1 MPLITLRDLDL
12 HYGEQ
17 PLLDQVNLAIEPGER
32 LCLVG
37 RNGTGKSTLFKVLT
51 GEQQADDGQI
61 ETARELT
68 VARLEQ
74 EVPDDQDHSV
84 HEMVAGGLGE
94 LGELLNEHERLTRA
108 LAAGDDDAMSRF
120 EALSERIEAHGA
132 WQLLNRVETVLSKLN
147 LDGAAGFAGLSGGMK
162 RRVLLARALVREPDI
177 LLLDEPTNHLDLDSI
192 RWLETFLKSYP
203 ATLVFISHDRA
214 FIRALATRIIELDR
228 GKLTSWP
235 GDYDKYLAGK
245 QAALENE
252 ERANAEFD
260 KKLSQEERW
269 IRQGIKARR
278 TRNEGRVRALKSLRD
293 QYAQRRNRQG
303 TAGLE
308 IQQGDSSGKVVIE
321 AEHLACQVGGKRILG
336 DFSLTVMRGDR
347 IGVLGPNGCG
357 KSTLIRLLLGRLP
370 PDRGTVKT
378 GTQLQVAYFDQ
389 LRDTLDGDK
398 SVLDNLA
405 EGSDVVEINGR
416 KKHVMG
422 YLQDFLFEPARARQ
436 PVRSLSGGERNRLL
450 LAKLF
455 SKPFNLLVLDEP
467 TNDLD
472 VETLELLEEQL
483 VNYQGTLLLVSHD
496 REFIDNVVTSTL
508 VFEGDGDPNSYV
520 GGYQDWLRQRPEPAR
535 ERDVKGDGDGPK
547 AAATKTETKVKS
559 VAADGPPGAAP
570 RKLTYKEQLELKA
583 LPEKIEALEAELD
596 AVQHRLADPDFY
608 KGPAEDIATAQREL
622 QTLEDTLN
630 DHYGRWEELDQRPS

>member
-1 MPLITLRDLDL
+1 M
-12 HYGEQ
+12 
-17 PLLDQVNLAIEPGER
+17 LDQVNLAIEPGER

-37 RNGTGKSTLFKVLT
+37 RNGTGKSTLFKVLA

-61 ETARELT
+61 ETSQNLT

-94 LGELLNEHERLTRA
+94 LGALIQEHDRLSHALANGDEDAMARFEILNEQ
-108 LAAGDDDAMSRF
+108 
-120 EALSERIEAHGA
+120 IEARGA
-132 WQLLNRVETVLSKLN
+132 WQLFNRVETVLSKLN
-147 LDGAAGFAGLSGGMK
+147 LDGDVAFAGLSGGMK

-192 RWLETFLKSYP
+192 RWLESFLKGYP

-214 FIRALATRIIELDR
+214 FIRAVATRIIELDR

-245 QAALENE
+245 QAALESE
-252 ERANAEFD
+252 ERNNAEFD

-308 IQQGDSSGKVVIE
+308 IQQGDSSGKVVVE
-321 AEHLACQVGGKRILG
+321 AEHLACQVGGKHILR

-357 KSTLIRLLLGRLP
+357 KSTLIRVLLGRLQ
-370 PDRGTVKT
+370 PDQGTVKL

-508 VFEGDGDPNSYV
+508 VFEGGDPHSYV

-535 ERDVKGDGDGPK
+535 ERDVQAGGGGQV
-547 AAATKTETKVKS
+547 KTETKVKT
-559 VAADGPPGAAP
+559 AATSAPDATDG

-583 LPEKIEALEAELD
+583 LPERIESLEAELEQ
-596 AVQHRLADPDFY
+596 VRNRLADPDLY
-608 KGPAEDIATAQREL
+608 KGPAEEIADAQREL
-622 QTLEDTLN
+622 QTLEQTLN